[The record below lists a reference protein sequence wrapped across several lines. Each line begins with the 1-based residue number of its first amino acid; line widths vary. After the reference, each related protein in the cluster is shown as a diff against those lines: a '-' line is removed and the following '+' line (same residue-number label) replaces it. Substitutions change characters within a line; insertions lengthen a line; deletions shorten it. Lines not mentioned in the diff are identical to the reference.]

1 MAVDA
6 SPGAGRVLI
15 ASSGGPLTAEPSW
28 TRYDNLSAC
37 RCYGFDWNRGRQD
50 EFDVSNTGNARVFFH
65 DRNGTFATST
75 SWVGKQIMLQL
86 WHPIDST
93 WEPVFRGHI
102 DDVPSEPHSGAPE
115 LANRELV
122 AVGIFDYLAGAKFV
136 VGGTSAAPTMGDVIP
151 TTSKL
156 TGAVF
161 YEDGPADGRAEDI
174 LDDFGLD
181 PSMYVVFSMNVDV
194 NETLYGS
201 DDDAL
206 SALRDV
212 SDAEFPSGV
221 ANAYEDRWGRVAVHG
236 RLARFDPDA
245 TAVGAEWTFTR
256 WAAATREDVT
266 TGRAQIREFAV
277 SAPRTRVINSYL
289 AWPRQ
294 DELGFEFK
302 QKLVQSLSRV
312 DTTSRDA
319 YGYRG
324 IEESA
329 LIIKEHKTNGNT
341 GADECIDFA
350 TYYLAN
356 DNVPR
361 KNVDRC
367 TFRSIA
373 PSDARA
379 ADVWDLMCRAD
390 ISDYIHLFVDEEGFS
405 DTEFVIEGMTG
416 SCRVLNPEYDDVTF
430 TPNLSPAAYVGTTTM
445 FED

>member
-6 SPGAGRVLI
+6 SPGAGRVLN

-37 RCYGFDWNRGRQD
+37 RCYGFDWDRGRQD

-65 DRNGTFATST
+65 DRNGTFADSAT
-75 SWVGKQIMLQL
+75 WVGKQIMLQL

-102 DDVPSEPHSGAPE
+102 DDVPSEPHAGAPE

-136 VGGTSAAPTMGDVIP
+136 ADGTMGDAIP
-151 TTSKL
+151 TGSKV
-156 TGAVF
+156 TGMVF
-161 YEDGPADGRAEDI
+161 YEDGPADDRATQI
-174 LDDFGLD
+174 LTDFGLAA
-181 PSMYVVFSMNVDV
+181 SMFVVFSLNVDV

-206 SALRDV
+206 SAIRDV

-221 ANAYEDRWGRVAVHG
+221 ANAYEDRWGRVALHG

-266 TGRAQIREFAV
+266 TGRAQIREFRV
-277 SAPRTRVINSYL
+277 SAPRTRVINSYV

-302 QKLVQSLSRV
+302 QKNLPTQIKTDAGSIA
-312 DTTSRDA
+312 A
-319 YGYRG
+319 YGFRG
-324 IEESA
+324 IEEPA
-329 LIIKEHKTNGNT
+329 LLTKEHKTNGDT
-341 GADECIDFA
+341 GAEQLALVGD
-350 TYYLAN
+350 YYIAN
-356 DNVPR
+356 YSVVR

-390 ISDYIHLFVDEEGFS
+390 ISDYVHLFVDEEGFS
-405 DTEFVIEGMTG
+405 DTEFVIEGMSG

-430 TPNLSPAAYVGTTTM
+430 TPNLSPAAYVGTTDM
-445 FED
+445 FVD